1 MNGAVWKVEVVVI
14 LGNVVE
20 EVVEEEVVEKGM
32 EEEVVE
38 EGNLLVRV
46 QVPVRVKATAVDC
59 HRLQ

>member
-1 MNGAVWKVEVVVI
+1 MEVVVI